1 MKLRWSNEALDELAA
16 ISDFVTQFSAAYG
29 DELTAR
35 ILEAADKLIQF
46 PELGR
51 KNAALGSEHVRELL
65 VEKYR
70 LVYYTD
76 SQLVTI
82 LSIRH
87 QARNR

>member
-1 MKLRWSNEALDELAA
+1 M
-16 ISDFVTQFSAAYG
+16 
-29 DELTAR
+29 
-35 ILEAADKLIQF
+35 LEAADKLIQF

-51 KNAALGSEHVRELL
+51 KNAALGNEHVRKLL

-76 SQLVTI
+76 KQLVTI